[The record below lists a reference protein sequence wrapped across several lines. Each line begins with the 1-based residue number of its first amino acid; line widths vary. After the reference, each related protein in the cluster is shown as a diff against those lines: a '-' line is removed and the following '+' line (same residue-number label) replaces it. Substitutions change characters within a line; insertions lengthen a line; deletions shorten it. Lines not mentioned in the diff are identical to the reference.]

1 MSVKRT
7 PDVFF
12 ENLTDWPHPPQYLT
26 DLPSVEGLRV
36 HYIDTGEAGSERVF
50 LCLHGQ
56 PTWSYLYRKMIPV
69 FTASGARVVAPDLL
83 GFGRSDKPVD
93 AATYGFEFHRQMLLD
108 LIDRLDLKNIT
119 LVMQDWGGLLGLTL
133 PMARPSRI
141 TRLLV
146 MNTTLATG
154 TSPSRGFESW
164 RAYCRA
170 NPDLQIGRLM
180 QRSVPAMTQD
190 EAAAYDA
197 PFPDGSY
204 KAGVRRFPEMVM
216 TAPDMEGTDI
226 SKQAIEYL
234 STTWQ
239 GQSFMAIG
247 MQDPVLGPKVMTTL
261 RATIRGCPPPL
272 EMAIGGH
279 FLQEWGQP
287 VAQAALAHW
296 EDTK

>member
-1 MSVKRT
+1 
-7 PDVFF
+7 
-12 ENLTDWPHPPQYLT
+12 
-26 DLPSVEGLRV
+26 
-36 HYIDTGEAGSERVF
+36 
-50 LCLHGQ
+50 
-56 PTWSYLYRKMIPV
+56 MIPV

>member
-164 RAYCRA
+164 RAYCPA
-170 NPDLQIGRLM
+170 NPNLNIGQLM
-180 QRSVPAMTQD
+180 QRSVPAITQD

-197 PFPDGSY
+197 PFPDAS
-204 KAGVRRFPEMVM
+204 
-216 TAPDMEGTDI
+216 
-226 SKQAIEYL
+226 
-234 STTWQ
+234 
-239 GQSFMAIG
+239 
-247 MQDPVLGPKVMTTL
+247 
-261 RATIRGCPPPL
+261 
-272 EMAIGGH
+272 
-279 FLQEWGQP
+279 
-287 VAQAALAHW
+287 
-296 EDTK
+296 

>member
-146 MNTTLATG
+146 MNTT
-154 TSPSRGFESW
+154 
-164 RAYCRA
+164 
-170 NPDLQIGRLM
+170 
-180 QRSVPAMTQD
+180 
-190 EAAAYDA
+190 
-197 PFPDGSY
+197 
-204 KAGVRRFPEMVM
+204 
-216 TAPDMEGTDI
+216 
-226 SKQAIEYL
+226 
-234 STTWQ
+234 
-239 GQSFMAIG
+239 
-247 MQDPVLGPKVMTTL
+247 
-261 RATIRGCPPPL
+261 
-272 EMAIGGH
+272 
-279 FLQEWGQP
+279 
-287 VAQAALAHW
+287 
-296 EDTK
+296 

>member
-1 MSVKRT
+1 
-7 PDVFF
+7 
-12 ENLTDWPHPPQYLT
+12 
-26 DLPSVEGLRV
+26 
-36 HYIDTGEAGSERVF
+36 
-50 LCLHGQ
+50 
-56 PTWSYLYRKMIPV
+56 
-69 FTASGARVVAPDLL
+69 VVAPDLL

-93 AATYGFEFHRQMLLD
+93 AATYGLEFHRQMLLD